1 MEDDTVWDCPGFE
14 NQGLCSHIGVRFLRL
29 PLLLIYALWLD
40 SYDLVVNLM
49 GKALAGV
56 DG

>member
-14 NQGLCSHIGVRFLRL
+14 NQGVCSHIGVRFLRL